1 LTSFY
6 PLLTLIS
13 IVIFAGLGWFLAGK
27 RNRNGVLWL
36 VLGAFFPPLLLILFF
51 MKPAEPDGEED
62 DDKAGGGEL
71 SEG

>member
-1 LTSFY
+1 MTSFY

-51 MKPAEPDGEED
+51 MKPAEPEPEGDED
-62 DDKAGGGEL
+62 GGGEL

>member
-13 IVIFAGLGWFLAGK
+13 IVVFAGLGWFLAGK
-27 RNRNGVLWL
+27 SNRNSALWL

-62 DDKAGGGEL
+62 GEL